1 MGAEPSSA
9 ASPLQRLR
17 AFAEPEGPAP
27 LDAVLAFYD
36 ELRPVEVDE
45 MLGDWDGGLIE
56 TGHPG
61 ESRLDRLR
69 WAGKAF
75 RAVDDIDPMICLDPQ
90 DERYVSDVMG
100 GAHLERAEF
109 RRVSTATM
117 KYDSHPVSDHFR
129 RVSDDLVL
137 GVMDREGED
146 QPLIFFLS
154 RRGARG

>member
-1 MGAEPSSA
+1 M
-9 ASPLQRLR
+9 R

-36 ELRPVEVDE
+36 ELGPVEVDE

-75 RAVDDIDPMICLDPQ
+75 RAVDDIDPDDLSRRSRRAIRQRRHGRSAP
-90 DERYVSDVMG
+90 
-100 GAHLERAEF
+100 GARRV